1 MHLSSLHIYPI
12 KSCGGIALTESE
24 VDLFGLRHDRRFMVV
39 TPRGEF
45 VTQRECPALATV
57 RVSLGAPHV
66 VLEAPGLPMLRMA
79 LSPMG
84 GRPVVAQVWD
94 DTIRAVAPD
103 PAADDWFSNV
113 VGQEAML
120 AYIPDTVVREV
131 DRHWAPEGGRT
142 GFADGFPFLIAGEAS
157 LADLNS
163 RLAVPLPM
171 NRFRPNM
178 VVSGSA
184 PFAEDGW
191 RRMTIGGIPMQV
203 VKPCARCVVTTTDQE
218 TGGRADDEPLRTL
231 ATFRRQERKVMFGQ
245 NVVHYGVGWVRVGD
259 EVRLEEAVRR

>member
-12 KSCGGIALTESE
+12 KSCGGITLNESE
-24 VDLFGLRHDRRFMVV
+24 IDVFGLRYDRRFMVI

-45 VTQRECPALATV
+45 VTQREVPALASV
-57 RVSLGAPHV
+57 RVEITGPHLVLNAPD
-66 VLEAPGLPMLRMA
+66 LPTLTMA

-94 DTIRAVAPD
+94 DTVRAVAPD

-113 VGQEAML
+113 VGQEALL
-120 AYIPDTVVREV
+120 AYIPDSVVREV
-131 DRHWAPEGGRT
+131 DRSWAPEGGRT

-163 RLAVPLPM
+163 RLAIPLPM
-171 NRFRPNM
+171 NRFRPNL
-178 VVSGSA
+178 VVSGSE

-191 RRMTIGGIPMQV
+191 HQITIGGIRMQV
-203 VKPCARCVVTTTDQE
+203 VKPCARCAVTTTDQN
-218 TGGRADDEPLRTL
+218 TGKRMGDEPLRTL
-231 ATFRRQERKVMFGQ
+231 ATFRRQEGKVMFGQ
-245 NVVHYGVGWVRVGD
+245 NVVHYGVGRVGVGD
-259 EVRLEEAVRR
+259 EVKLRE